1 MELSIYNII
10 VGPIVSNKAYRL
22 HQTLKKITLEVHPE
36 ANKSLISQ
44 AMHKIFNVEVESVRV
59 IVRKGK
65 RKTSRTKNVSFDNL
79 RKVAIITLKKG
90 HELNLFGDAALPVGH
105 ENSEKLQGYAS
116 RSHENS

>member
-22 HQTLKKITLEVHPE
+22 HQTLKKITLEVHPQ
-36 ANKSLISQ
+36 ANKSLVSQ

-65 RKTSRTKNVSFDNL
+65 RKISRTRNVSYDNL
-79 RKVAIITLKKG
+79 RKIAIITLKKG
-90 HELNLFGDAALPVGH
+90 HELNLFGDAAMPAGH
-105 ENSEKLQGYAS
+105 EQSEKSQGYAS
-116 RSHENS
+116 HSQANS